1 MKKIRNLIVVFIAL
15 LVSTF
20 VISCKTT
27 QRYPKIKPLSKS
39 EMSES
44 KFKVVDRL
52 IYLDTICVAE
62 ISSWEWECING
73 IVIQEISISM
83 KTRHND
89 LGSQVM
95 RWVYTKHPRAKIEI
109 NYDGLYPLQQNNN

>member
-1 MKKIRNLIVVFIAL
+1 MKKNRNLIVVFIAL

-20 VISCKTT
+20 AISCKTT

-52 IYLDTICVAE
+52 IYLDTVCVAE
-62 ISSWEWECING
+62 ISSWEWECVKG
-73 IVIQEISISM
+73 VVIQEISISM
-83 KTRHND
+83 KTTHNN
-89 LGSQVM
+89 LGSKVM